1 MDNEARRSMLRSI
14 TDEQYDDIM
23 NVLSIY
29 PHVTMDVSCE
39 VFDDEEVHKITT
51 GAVVTLTIHLQR
63 ENMSTVF
70 NKELGTNAIENENH
84 DDQRE
89 DKENQE
95 KVRIERTQ
103 GEFSFVFNRLA
114 RHRKERAL
122 QQTLPKV
129 GIINL
134 IRRRKRRRKV
144 QHLRRNQR
152 ILLLRNHRQQQH
164 HLWLIKVKRK
174 IRVVRISFRNFSSS
188 LIFLGF
194 R

>member
-70 NKELGTNAIENENH
+70 NKELGTSAIENENH

-152 ILLLRNHRQQQH
+152 ILLLQNHRQQQH